1 MCNIKLRIANKNDLQ
16 LLYCWAID
24 LDVRANAI
32 ETKSISWNQHVSWF
46 NIKLNSKDSK
56 IYIGEIN
63 RVPFGQ
69 LRFDKI
75 DGIHYIDYSVV
86 SSERGK
92 GLGSKLIQAGIK
104 KKIKYDTNKSVF
116 KAFYTNGFLGQPPG
130 TLQLANET
138 FIQIGYGFGAN
149 YWRSGGQTLRPPHIY

>member
-75 DGIHYIDYSVV
+75 DGIYYIDYSVV

-116 KAFYTNGFLGQPPG
+116 KAFVKPDNIASIRVFEKCKFSKLG
-130 TLQLANET
+130 TIKIKNVEILVLQL
-138 FIQIGYGFGAN
+138 
-149 YWRSGGQTLRPPHIY
+149 LV